1 VVWLPVFSQTGVAR
15 ASEILR
21 LGGWNNA
28 AQIVAY
34 EAKSRDALR
43 LCCVAT
49 AASLLACPLRPL
61 VMVPEMPFD

>member
-1 VVWLPVFSQTGVAR
+1 MVLLHIFLQSRVAR
-15 ASEILR
+15 ASEIAR
-21 LGGWNNA
+21 LGGWNDA
-28 AQIVAY
+28 AQITAY

-49 AASLLACPLRPL
+49 AAALLACPLRPL